1 MYSQSD
7 VLADASVLWLWLWQR
22 LEMMSK
28 QAIAEH
34 ALEGKPESLVRRELI
49 IFVIHMLFLLVL

>member
-1 MYSQSD
+1 MLQCEGQ
-7 VLADASVLWLWLWQR
+7 QR

-34 ALEGKPESLVRRELI
+34 ALEGKPESLVSRELI
-49 IFVIHMLFLLVL
+49 IFVIHMFFFLVL

>member
-7 VLADASVLWLWLWQR
+7 VLADASLLWLWQR

-34 ALEGKPESLVRRELI
+34 ALEGKPESLVSRELI
-49 IFVIHMLFLLVL
+49 IFVIHMFFFLVL

>member
-1 MYSQSD
+1 MLQ
-7 VLADASVLWLWLWQR
+7 WEGQQR
-22 LEMMSK
+22 LEMMSR

-49 IFVIHMLFLLVL
+49 IFVIHILFFS